1 MEQRG
6 IGEILGEKQSGHIRE
21 IGYSTYIDLLET
33 AMRGADGEKNIP
45 SEVKFIDE
53 GNIPAALFS
62 DLNERI
68 LLYQK
73 LANARTQTQID
84 EIERQLV
91 DRCGALPPATR
102 QLLIKYQ
109 MQLITTNWKIKSI
122 IEVDDWWQITY
133 QSQQDIPTTYIPLV
147 QTQTNV
153 KIFGQSGIKLS
164 KTEFPDAKAVHI
176 FLTKHHQ

>member
-1 MEQRG
+1 
-6 IGEILGEKQSGHIRE
+6 
-21 IGYSTYIDLLET
+21 
-33 AMRGADGEKNIP
+33 
-45 SEVKFIDE
+45 
-53 GNIPAALFS
+53 
-62 DLNERI
+62 
-68 LLYQK
+68 
-73 LANARTQTQID
+73 
-84 EIERQLV
+84 
-91 DRCGALPPATR
+91 
-102 QLLIKYQ
+102 